1 MFILAVL
8 VASFEVCLFFL
19 PIFLLVI
26 FIRSFIVFISVHKNY
41 PTQMTFNQFRRIYE
55 LNPNK
60 WYINDDY
67 ICERKEW
74 VELQSG
80 MQIEKE
86 VIISMKTFFDF
97 LRLILWN
104 TMDNIKNKKKTRC
117 KESLNDLKTLSEMI
131 NKDVEENQ
139 ERVQRKIEK
148 LMGKTK
154 N

>member
-8 VASFEVCLFFL
+8 VASLEVCLGFL
-19 PIFLLVI
+19 AIFLLVI
-26 FIRSFIVFISVHKNY
+26 FIRSLIAFIRAHKNY

-60 WYINDDY
+60 WYIYDDY
-67 ICERKEW
+67 SCERKEW
-74 VELQSG
+74 VKLQSG
-80 MQIEKE
+80 AQIEKK
-86 VIISMKTFFDF
+86 VTISMKTFFDF
-97 LRLILWN
+97 WRLILWN
-104 TMDNIKNKKKTRC
+104 CMDDIKNEKETRC
-117 KESLNDLKTLSEMI
+117 KESLNNLKTLSEMI

-139 ERVQRKIEK
+139 KRTQRKIEK

>member
-1 MFILAVL
+1 MFILAVFVTSF
-8 VASFEVCLFFL
+8 VACLFFL
-19 PIFLLVI
+19 AI
-26 FIRSFIVFISVHKNY
+26 FIRYFIVFISAHKNY

-67 ICERKEW
+67 SCERKEW

-97 LRLILWN
+97 CVSFYGIL
-104 TMDNIKNKKKTRC
+104 
-117 KESLNDLKTLSEMI
+117 
-131 NKDVEENQ
+131 
-139 ERVQRKIEK
+139 
-148 LMGKTK
+148 
-154 N
+154 